1 MKIGI
6 ALLFCLISSSAFAQ
20 TTRPATAPATQPMT
34 GIAAPPPEQLL
45 NSLLKPQTDS
55 GGRVIQAL
63 PDPPRINPATGQII
77 APNPPTPVLKREGQ
91 FVIDETGR
99 LVKNAD
105 GKSWDFVFDADGQA
119 MQDAPMGVLPNMKL
133 DGMETAVMGL
143 DHQPKFRVTGM
154 VTEYKGKNYLLLE
167 KATLVPDVVQQF

>member
-1 MKIGI
+1 MKIGL
-6 ALLFCLISSSAFAQ
+6 ALLFCLVSSSAFAQ
-20 TTRPATAPATQPMT
+20 TTRPATAPTTQPLK

-45 NSLLKPQTDS
+45 NSLLKPPEEN
-55 GGRVIQAL
+55 GRVIPPL

-91 FVIDETGR
+91 YVIDETGR
-99 LVKNAD
+99 LVKDAD

-119 MQDAPMGVLPNMKL
+119 MQDAPMGVLPNLKL
-133 DGMETAVMGL
+133 DAMETAVTGL

-167 KATLVPDVVQQF
+167 KATLVPAVVQQF